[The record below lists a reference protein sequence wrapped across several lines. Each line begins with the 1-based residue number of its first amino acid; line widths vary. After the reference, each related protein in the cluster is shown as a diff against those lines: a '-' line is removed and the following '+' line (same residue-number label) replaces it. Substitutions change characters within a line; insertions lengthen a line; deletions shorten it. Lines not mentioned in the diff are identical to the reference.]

1 MRIYLSNCKSDL
13 QLNPTSVLCRL
24 LPGPLL
30 KYINRSTDH
39 FVVEYVSQLVIV
51 AALYILDWQLVVVT
65 KPSLFEHEKFDTYY
79 FHCPFLINSMQSH
92 WIEAEKTSRLPD
104 LGRYIFFKFH
114 GIVQCTYILLGI
126 ISWLLF
132 YLIWENCVLHWD
144 FDLKFWI
151 VDVYTH
157 ITHKKYH
164 TKQLLFFQKCRKLYK
179 LLLKTIYIFPVVCS
193 WLSSGKNV
201 WRGPVQYLPLGWVT
215 LIT

>member
-1 MRIYLSNCKSDL
+1 MIS
-13 QLNPTSVLCRL
+13 RL
-24 LPGPLL
+24 AYICFHFL
-30 KYINRSTDH
+30 KYIYQIGSRWRYFNGRNT
-39 FVVEYVSQLVIV
+39 F
-51 AALYILDWQLVVVT
+51 
-65 KPSLFEHEKFDTYY
+65 TYTFSKY
-79 FHCPFLINSMQSH
+79 DKVKVG
-92 WIEAEKTSRLPD
+92 ESRW
-104 LGRYIFFKFH
+104 RYSYQA
-114 GIVQCTYILLGI
+114 QCTYILLGI

-193 WLSSGKNV
+193 WLSFGKNV

>member
-104 LGRYIFFKFH
+104 LGRYIH
-114 GIVQCTYILLGI
+114 
-126 ISWLLF
+126 
-132 YLIWENCVLHWD
+132 
-144 FDLKFWI
+144 
-151 VDVYTH
+151 
-157 ITHKKYH
+157 
-164 TKQLLFFQKCRKLYK
+164 FFQIPWNSTMYIYIAGYHILITFLFNLRKL
-179 LLLKTIYIFPVVCS
+179 CS
-193 WLSSGKNV
+193 TLRFWLEMLNCGFLYSYY
-201 WRGPVQYLPLGWVT
+201 P
-215 LIT
+215 